1 MTTTDFTTSI
11 LVDQSPEAAFEAI
24 NNVGG
29 WWSEDI
35 EGSTVKLN
43 DVFTY
48 HFEDVHR
55 CKLKITAMIPNK
67 KVAWLVLDNYFNF
80 TKDKNEWTG
89 TSIIFEISAKN
100 NKTELKFTHQGLV
113 PAYECYDICKNGWTR
128 YIQGSLFNLI
138 TTGKGQ
144 PNAAGKPQ
152 TEDEKKLRMVG

>member
-1 MTTTDFTTSI
+1 MKNQDFTTTL
-11 LVDQSPEAAFEAI
+11 LVDQTPEEVFAAI
-24 NNVGG
+24 NNIRG

-55 CKLKITAMIPNK
+55 CKLKITAMVPNK

-80 TKDKNEWTG
+80 TKDKHEWTG

-100 NKTELKFTHQGLV
+100 NKTEVKFTHQGLV

-128 YIQGSLFNLI
+128 YIQGSLFNLV